1 MGKNYGKTKKIF
13 EPLNLICMIDLQ
25 SSVVLMKI
33 IMNRYMIYYSVHNR
47 CCIHRMFT
55 DSIESNESF

>member
-13 EPLNLICMIDLQ
+13 EAFNLVCMIDLQ
-25 SSVVLMKI
+25 FPVVLMKI

-47 CCIHRMFT
+47 CVVFIACLLT
-55 DSIESNESF
+55 A